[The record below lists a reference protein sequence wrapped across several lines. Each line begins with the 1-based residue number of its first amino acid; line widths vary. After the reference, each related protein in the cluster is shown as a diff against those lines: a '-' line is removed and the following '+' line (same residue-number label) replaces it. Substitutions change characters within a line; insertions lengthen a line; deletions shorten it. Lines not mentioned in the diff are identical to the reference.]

1 MCKECFIYYVHV
13 SSQEQLVDAR
23 DVKDLEGINIVGRK
37 LSDTAI
43 IKGNVCTDLYIDYV
57 RTCTAHKVLSLGRQL
72 EKKPA
77 FPLVCIVLRCILW
90 MSLSP
95 QVR

>member
-1 MCKECFIYYVHV
+1 MINFLYYVRV

-43 IKGNVCTDLYIDYV
+43 IKGTTCAQNCTLTTYMY
-57 RTCTAHKVLSLGRQL
+57 CTHDV
-72 EKKPA
+72 
-77 FPLVCIVLRCILW
+77 
-90 MSLSP
+90 
-95 QVR
+95 